1 MININKSD
9 FVGKGNHRE
18 VYRHPNDT
26 KFCLKVNINSELT
39 SREKREQLREKNYY
53 NFLKQKGVTFTM
65 LPAYHGDVETNLGTA
80 SIFDLMSDTDGST
93 SRTLG
98 YYLKSEEL
106 TQQNYDG
113 LLSSL
118 ALLKE
123 YLLSQKIIV
132 RGLAHRNIVCQRND
146 SGIYRLAIVDN
157 IGNSEFIPI
166 SNYIDSLAQRKIN
179 KKWQRFEKRQL
190 EEFIDNGTLRKIFEA
205 LK

>member
-1 MININKSD
+1 MINIDKSD

-18 VYRHPNDT
+18 VYKHPDAPQR
-26 KFCLKVNINSELT
+26 CLKVNISSDLT
-39 SREKREQLREKNYY
+39 SREKREELREKSYY
-53 NFLKQKGVTFTM
+53 SFLQKKGVSFTM
-65 LPAYHGDVETNLGTA
+65 LPAYYGDVETNLGTA
-80 SIFDLMSDTDGST
+80 SVFDLMSNTDGST
-93 SRTLG
+93 SKTLG
-98 YYLKSEEL
+98 HYLKSEEL

-118 ALLKE
+118 TRLKD

-146 SGIYRLAIVDN
+146 SGIYNLAIVDN

-166 SNYIDSLAQRKIN
+166 SSYVGFLAERKIH

-190 EEFIDNGTLRKIFEA
+190 EEFTENETLRKIFDA
-205 LK
+205 IK

>member
-18 VYRHPNDT
+18 VYRHPDDPQL
-26 KFCLKVNINSELT
+26 CLKVNISSDLT
-39 SREKREQLREKNYY
+39 SREKREQLREKSYY
-53 NFLKQKGVTFTM
+53 SLLKKKGVSFSM

-80 SIFDLMSDTDGST
+80 SVFNLMSDTDGST

-132 RGLAHRNIVCQRND
+132 RGLAHRNIVCQRNG
-146 SGIYRLAIVDN
+146 SGIYNLAIVDN

-166 SNYIDSLAQRKIN
+166 SNYVDFLAERKIH

-190 EEFIDNGTLRKIFEA
+190 EEFTDNTALRKIFEA
-205 LK
+205 L